1 MKVDV
6 LGLQPPVLQWSPACR
21 LGSQQPTLILIDK
34 NSNKRSS
41 SQLSTLDPGIRLF
54 FDARS
59 TPRMSDSGIHT
70 SKLQRHEC
78 P

>member
-1 MKVDV
+1 MKVDRFGAAAPCAAV
-6 LGLQPPVLQWSPACR
+6 VTR

-54 FDARS
+54 FDTRS

-70 SKLQRHEC
+70 SKLLRREC